1 MTVILIVMIL
11 DRYTDLVESI
21 FAGGGFKIWG
31 CQNKTTSKTSRD
43 LLQVIPLAFAC
54 LSQLPASR
62 ERQGSVVVVFC
73 VVADTGSFD
82 VMCSLGRGGTEA
94 CVGQLGRGGDRA
106 LVGN

>member
-1 MTVILIVMIL
+1 MTVILIVMNL
-11 DRYTDLVESI
+11 DRYRSSRVDLCRW
-21 FAGGGFKIWG
+21 GFKIWG